1 MSRLSSVRSLVASK
15 CQASQPSLF
24 GYAVSLFRYIH
35 RRKYYERVA
44 LTVEGIAYLTMV
56 SFVTIGSVLR
66 NVNLLILMTG
76 ILLAPLFINW
86 RLAVHRA
93 RSLRGR
99 RQLPSR
105 INANQMVNVQWY
117 CENLQGAVPAMN
129 VIVKDT
135 VRRAPAEAQ
144 TLGSDSHRAGNRLPG
159 TRQRLLGELRERLFG
174 RTNDGKTAESQ
185 VRFPRLMAGQ
195 TDIQTYQA
203 FFPQRGK
210 YWFGTADIYC
220 SFPFGLILSRQR
232 IGQESSVMVGPEL
245 GVLKPTWEKRLNS
258 IAKGT
263 DSVRRSRAIED
274 DDFFALRR
282 WRSGDSRKNIHWR
295 STAKQRFPIVKQF
308 VERNNRDFALVL
320 DLFIDDSRPQT
331 AQDCETVLS
340 FAATT
345 LLSVKTMVEGQA
357 GIAVCGKTLEVYR
370 SKTVGGVVAETT
382 PALAVATGHH
392 APPVVNGI
400 VSCLEAVSNGTPI
413 YVISS
418 RDMPANLLD
427 GLQTETSNDQQ
438 DRNGTEHAHETTH
451 DRLHHANYVKRR
463 FRLGL
468 PMVRWL
474 NVQSQEFKEIFSF
487 DKTPRRTATAAQT
500 QLNQQGTATQQS
512 NTRKAMP
519 SDLADVSQKWIDHA
533 RR

>member
-1 MSRLSSVRSLVASK
+1 M
-15 CQASQPSLF
+15 
-24 GYAVSLFRYIH
+24 SLFRYIH
-35 RRKYYERVA
+35 RRKYFERVA

-56 SFVTIGSVLR
+56 SFITIGSVLR

-76 ILLAPLFINW
+76 ILLGPLFINW
-86 RLAVHRA
+86 RLAVYRV

-105 INANQMVNVQWY
+105 INANQMINVQWH
-117 CENLQGAVPAMN
+117 CENLQGSVPAMN

-135 VRRAPAEAQ
+135 VRRAPVEAQ
-144 TLGSDSHRAGNRLPG
+144 TLDSDSHRAGNRLPS
-159 TRQRLLGELRERLFG
+159 TRQRVLGELRERLFV
-174 RTNDGKTAESQ
+174 RENDRETAKTQ
-185 VRFPRLMAGQ
+185 VRFPRLMPGQ

-210 YWFGTADIYC
+210 YWFETAEIYC
-220 SFPFGLILSRQR
+220 SFPFGLVLSRQR
-232 IGQESSVMVGPEL
+232 IGKEASIMVGPEL

-258 IAKGT
+258 TAKGI

-320 DLFIDDSRPQT
+320 DLFADDNRPQT

-345 LLSVKTMVEGQA
+345 LLSVKMMVEGQA
-357 GIAVCGKTLEVYR
+357 GIAICGKTLEFFR
-370 SKTVGGVVAETT
+370 SKTVGGIVAETT
-382 PALAVATGHH
+382 PALAVATGHQ
-392 APPVVNGI
+392 APSVVNGI
-400 VSCLEAVSNGTPI
+400 VSCLEAVSKGTPI

-418 RDMPANLLD
+418 RDMPE
-427 GLQTETSNDQQ
+427 GLETGAFNEEQ
-438 DRNGTEHAHETTH
+438 NHN
-451 DRLHHANYVKRR
+451 HHANYVTRR
-463 FRLGL
+463 FRAGL

-474 NVQSQEFKEIFSF
+474 NVQSHEFQEIFSF
-487 DKTPRRTATAAQT
+487 DQQPRRTATIDPT
-500 QLNQQGTATQQS
+500 QLTPKETTTQQAKQRS
-512 NTRKAMP
+512 NKKKAMP

-533 RR
+533 KR

>member
-1 MSRLSSVRSLVASK
+1 M
-15 CQASQPSLF
+15 
-24 GYAVSLFRYIH
+24 SLFRYIH

-44 LTVEGIAYLTMV
+44 LTAEGIAYLTVV
-56 SFVTIGSVLR
+56 SFITIGSVLR

-76 ILLAPLFINW
+76 IMLAPLFINW

-129 VIVKDT
+129 VIVKDA

-144 TLGSDSHRAGNRLPG
+144 TLGSDSHRVGNRLPEA
-159 TRQRLLGELRERLFG
+159 RQRLLGELRERLFTQKNS
-174 RTNDGKTAESQ
+174 RKEAEAQ

-203 FFPQRGK
+203 FFPRRGK

-232 IGQESSVMVGPEL
+232 IGQESSMMVGPEL

-258 IAKGT
+258 TAKGT

-295 STAKQRFPIVKQF
+295 STAKQRYPIVKQF

-320 DLFIDDSRPQT
+320 DLFIDDNRPQT
-331 AQDCETVLS
+331 KQDCETVLS

-345 LLSVKTMVEGQA
+345 LLSVKTLVEGQA

-370 SKTVGGVVAETT
+370 SKTVGGIVAETT
-382 PALAVATGHH
+382 PALAIATGHQE
-392 APPVVNGI
+392 PPVVNGI

-418 RDMPANLLD
+418 RDMPADLSE
-427 GLQTETSNDQQ
+427 GLQVEASNNEQNHNDTEY
-438 DRNGTEHAHETTH
+438 AYETVH
-451 DRLHHANYVKRR
+451 DRLHHTNYINRR
-463 FRLGL
+463 LRSGL

-474 NVQSQEFKEIFSF
+474 NVQSQQFKEIFSF
-487 DKTPRRTATAAQT
+487 DKQPRHTAAVDQT
-500 QLNQQGTATQQS
+500 QVNQQEAAVEQTKQRSGIEERPGIERS
-512 NTRKAMP
+512 GIERSSKGKVMP
-519 SDLADVSQKWIDHA
+519 SDLADVSRKWSDHA
-533 RR
+533 KR

>member
-1 MSRLSSVRSLVASK
+1 M
-15 CQASQPSLF
+15 
-24 GYAVSLFRYIH
+24 SLFRYIH

-44 LTVEGIAYLTMV
+44 LTVEGIAYLTVV
-56 SFVTIGSVLR
+56 SFITIGSVLR

-76 ILLAPLFINW
+76 IMLAPLFINW

-129 VIVKDT
+129 VIVKDS

-144 TLGSDSHRAGNRLPG
+144 TLDSDSHRAGYRLPRA
-159 TRQRLLGELRERLFG
+159 RQRLLGELRERLFA
-174 RTNDGKTAESQ
+174 RTNDRKTAESQ
-185 VRFPRLMAGQ
+185 VRFPRLLAGQ

-274 DDFFALRR
+274 DDFFALRP

-295 STAKQRFPIVKQF
+295 STARQRFPIVKQF

-320 DLFIDDSRPQT
+320 DLFIDDNRQT

-345 LLSVKTMVEGQA
+345 LLSVKTLVEGQA
-357 GIAVCGKTLEVYR
+357 GVAVCGKTLEAYR
-370 SKTVGGVVAETT
+370 SKTVGGILAETT
-382 PALAVATGHH
+382 SALAVATGHQ

-413 YVISS
+413 YVIST
-418 RDMPANLLD
+418 RDMPANLSE
-427 GLQTETSNDQQ
+427 GLQTETSNSQQ
-438 DRNGTEHAHETTH
+438 DHNDAEHADEATH

-463 FRLGL
+463 FRSGL
-468 PMVRWL
+468 PLVRWL

-487 DKTPRRTATAAQT
+487 DKKLRRTATAAQT
-500 QLNQQGTATQQS
+500 QLNQQGAAPRES
-512 NTRKAMP
+512 NTEKAMP

>member
-1 MSRLSSVRSLVASK
+1 M
-15 CQASQPSLF
+15 
-24 GYAVSLFRYIH
+24 SLFRYIH
-35 RRKYYERVA
+35 RRKYFERVA
-44 LTVEGIAYLTMV
+44 LTVEGIAYLTVV
-56 SFVTIGSVLR
+56 SFITIGSVLR

-76 ILLAPLFINW
+76 IMLAPLFINW
-86 RLAVHRA
+86 RLAVHRV

-105 INANQMVNVQWY
+105 INANQMVNVQWH
-117 CENLQGAVPAMN
+117 CENLQGSVPAMN
-129 VIVKDT
+129 VIVKDS
-135 VRRAPAEAQ
+135 VGRAPAEAQ
-144 TLGSDSHRAGNRLPG
+144 RLGFDSYRAGNRLPKA
-159 TRQRLLGELRERLFG
+159 RQRLLGELRDRIFA
-174 RTNDGKTAESQ
+174 RPNDRKTAEIQ
-185 VRFPRLMAGQ
+185 VRLPHLLAGQ

-210 YWFGTADIYC
+210 YWFGTAEIYC
-220 SFPFGLILSRQR
+220 SFPFGLVLSRQR
-232 IGQESSVMVGPEL
+232 IGQEFSVMIGPEL
-245 GVLKPTWEKRLNS
+245 GVIKPTWEKRLNS

-357 GIAVCGKTLEVYR
+357 GIAICGKMLDVYR
-370 SKTVGGVVAETT
+370 SKTVGGIVAETT
-382 PALAVATGHH
+382 PALAVASGHQ
-392 APPVVNGI
+392 APQVVNGI
-400 VSCLEAVSNGTPI
+400 VACLEAVSNGTPI

-418 RDMPANLLD
+418 RDMPTDLSE
-427 GLQTETSNDQQ
+427 GLQTETFNNQQ
-438 DRNGTEHAHETTH
+438 NRSDTGPPDEGPGDRSHHE
-451 DRLHHANYVKRR
+451 NYVKRR
-463 FRLGL
+463 FRSGL

-474 NVQSQEFKEIFSF
+474 NVQSQDFNDIFSF
-487 DKTPRRTATAAQT
+487 DKEPRRTAIPAPT
-500 QLNQQGTATQQS
+500 QLNQQETPIQQVKQRS
-512 NTRKAMP
+512 NVGKSMP
-519 SDLADVSQKWIDHA
+519 SDLAEVAQKWIDHA
-533 RR
+533 KR